1 MSSSESFDLL
11 LDKGHSNGL
20 QYSKP
25 GTDYIGHRIYCP
37 WEFRI
42 YIQSCEVERLSDILV
57 NYISNLE
64 PNYL

>member
-25 GTDYIGHRIYCP
+25 GTDYIGHRISCP
-37 WEFRI
+37 WEFI
-42 YIQSCEVERLSDILV
+42 YRVVKLRDYQTF
-57 NYISNLE
+57 
-64 PNYL
+64 